1 MSKSIVVRYEGNPCY
16 SIEIRR
22 DFSDLLSCLQA
33 VIPDLYKKRFCIVSE
48 TNVAPLYLDT
58 VRKILEPAV
67 SHVYSYVFQAGEQSK
82 NLDTVSELYQVLIS
96 NKFDRN
102 DILIALGGGVVGD
115 LTGFAAATYLRGIRF
130 VQIPTSLLA
139 QVDSSIGGKTA
150 VDFQQYKNMVGAF
163 YQPALVYNNLEALK
177 TLPEREYLSGMG
189 EIIKHGLIRDASYYQ
204 WLKEHNR
211 QIRNLDPDTL
221 ETMIEISDRIKREV
235 VERDPKEKGERA
247 HLNFGHTIGHAIEKL
262 SDFSLLHGECV
273 AIGMTAAAWL
283 SQKKGMLTEA
293 ECLDIKQC
301 ISDFGLPVSNPQ
313 IDPALIAQ
321 TTLLDKKMDSGV
333 VKFILLDGIGKAVI
347 NREIT
352 LADME
357 QAVKFL

>member
-1 MSKSIVVRYEGNPCY
+1 MSKTIAVRYEGKPCY

-33 VIPDLYKKRFCIVSE
+33 DIPDLHKKRICIVSE
-48 TNVAPLYLDT
+48 TNVAPLYLET
-58 VRKILEPAV
+58 VRAILNPAV
-67 SHVYSYVFQAGEQSK
+67 SQVCSYVFQAGEQSK

-96 NKFDRN
+96 HKFDRN
-102 DILIALGGGVVGD
+102 DVLIALGGGVVGD
-115 LTGFAAATYLRGIRF
+115 LTGFATATYLRGIRF

-163 YQPALVYNNLEALK
+163 YQPALVYNNLEVLK

-204 WLKEHNR
+204 WLKEHNG
-211 QIRNLDPDTL
+211 QIRDLDPDTL
-221 ETMIEISDRIKREV
+221 ETMIEISDRIKQEV
-235 VERDPKEKGERA
+235 VERDPKEQGERA

-262 SDFSLLHGECV
+262 SNFSLLHGECV
-273 AIGMTAAAWL
+273 AIGMTAAACL

-293 ECLDIKQC
+293 EFLDVKQC

-357 QAVKFL
+357 QAVKLL